1 MRQGNP
7 INDPVACHKIL
18 IIEDEA
24 LVALEIERMLTAAG
38 YRVVGVADTMDETMA
53 LAAQWHPDLA
63 LCDIRLG
70 RESGV
75 AVATCLKAQG
85 VPSLF
90 VSGNCA
96 TAEGAGVGLGCLHKP
111 FSSGR
116 LLSAIEVVKALM
128 AGKVPPPLP
137 DDMHLL

>member
-1 MRQGNP
+1 MREGNL
-7 INDPVACHKIL
+7 INHPVACHKIL

-24 LVALEIERMLTAAG
+24 LVALEIESMLTAAG
-38 YRVVGVADTMDETMA
+38 YSVVGVADTMVETMA

-111 FSSGR
+111 ICGPSRPAACASHSGPPGR
-116 LLSAIEVVKALM
+116 SRIDLSVRV
-128 AGKVPPPLP
+128 
-137 DDMHLL
+137 